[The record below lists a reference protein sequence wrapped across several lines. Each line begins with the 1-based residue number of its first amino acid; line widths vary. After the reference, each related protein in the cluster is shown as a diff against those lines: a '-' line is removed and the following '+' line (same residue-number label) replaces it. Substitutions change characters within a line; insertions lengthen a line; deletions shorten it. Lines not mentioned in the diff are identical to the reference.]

1 MLNEQ
6 EEDSSEESDIEIVFE
21 TQALN
26 NDDLA
31 ELRPHDFSLPVSN
44 VSDSTAVK
52 EIEGRGLNV
61 IGEVSDG
68 TGTVDEGNEGGGTV
82 QFGEINDNIVPNVE
96 GQGDGKDEVTEATE
110 VSSLKI
116 ATDTVVENQ
125 VGATDGAS
133 LCRSKR
139 QTAGKHSN
147 IHRLPRSVNQQEV
160 ASQKFSVTE
169 QPLAD
174 LSQAHRML
182 VELFAK
188 RH

>member
-6 EEDSSEESDIEIVFE
+6 EEDSSEESDIEVVFE

-31 ELRPHDFSLPVSN
+31 KLRPHDFSLPVSN

-68 TGTVDEGNEGGGTV
+68 TGTVDGGTERGGTV

-96 GQGDGKDEVTEATE
+96 GQGDGKDELDLCTKC
-110 VSSLKI
+110 VSPKYLPNKWLHFEKMLL
-116 ATDTVVENQ
+116 V
-125 VGATDGAS
+125 
-133 LCRSKR
+133 LLSKFKMH
-139 QTAGKHSN
+139 TKSECSGGVSW
-147 IHRLPRSVNQQEV
+147 
-160 ASQKFSVTE
+160 
-169 QPLAD
+169 
-174 LSQAHRML
+174 
-182 VELFAK
+182 
-188 RH
+188 

>member
-1 MLNEQ
+1 MYVKDHTVRGRNKIQDYWCPEEYVVIDRLDETENVYTVQYTSPDGDIWEKTLHRTELKYPIVSTELDKKGDNVLNEQ
-6 EEDSSEESDIEIVFE
+6 EEDVVFE

-68 TGTVDEGNEGGGTV
+68 MGTVDEGTEWGGTV

-96 GQGDGKDEVTEATE
+96 EQGDGKD
-110 VSSLKI
+110 
-116 ATDTVVENQ
+116 
-125 VGATDGAS
+125 
-133 LCRSKR
+133 
-139 QTAGKHSN
+139 
-147 IHRLPRSVNQQEV
+147 
-160 ASQKFSVTE
+160 
-169 QPLAD
+169 
-174 LSQAHRML
+174 
-182 VELFAK
+182 
-188 RH
+188 